1 MDPNTT
7 ETYAFSADINS
18 LLSLIIN
25 TIYSNKE
32 IFLRELISNASDAL
46 NKIRYNSL
54 TDVSSLNSNPNLE
67 IKISFDKINKVLIIN
82 DSGVGMTKD
91 ELVNNLGTIASSGT
105 KKFLESISN
114 TSDISL
120 IGQFGVGF
128 YSAFLVS
135 DKVIVF
141 SKNNND
147 DVYSWESNG
156 NGSFAI
162 QKETYDLKRGT
173 EIRLYLKEDMHQ
185 YLEEN
190 TIVNLIKKHNQFIE
204 FPIFVETEK
213 TREIESTDEPSDEPS
228 DEVKDEP
235 SDEVKDEPSDEVK
248 DEPSDEVKDEPSDE
262 VKDESSDGVKI
273 EDETPKEKKTTTE
286 KYNEFEQINKGKP
299 LWTRNPKEVSDDEY
313 TDFYKLISN
322 DYDTQ
327 LEHSH
332 FNVEGQIEFK
342 GLLYVPKRT
351 PTDFFDGQ
359 KKPSNI
365 KLYVRKVFITDE
377 CDILP
382 DYLKFVRGVV
392 ESNDIPLNI
401 SRETLQQNKILK
413 VIAKNVVKKIFDMF
427 NNVSKDSDKFRI
439 FYEQYSKN
447 LKLGVHE
454 DTNNRTKLADLL
466 RYETSKS
473 NGDLISFD
481 NYIDQMQ
488 EGQTSIYYI
497 TGESINSIVNSPF
510 LEKLRQKNYEVIYMI
525 DPLDEYVTQQI
536 KEYKDKKL
544 ICITKENIDLNET
557 VDEKQA
563 FEKATSEYKNV
574 CDYIKSVL
582 NDEIEKVIV
591 SNKLTNTPCILST
604 SEYGWTA
611 NMQRILK
618 AQTFGKNEMNF
629 MMGKKILEINPN
641 SPIINK
647 IKEKLD
653 SDQKDK
659 SLVNLVHLLH
669 DATLQSS
676 GFSLDDPSKF
686 TNRLF
691 ELINYGLGIEDTTEE
706 VSNDTNEVA
715 NDDNVLENIAEIN
728 TMENTD

>member
-1 MDPNTT
+1 MDPDTT

-82 DSGVGMTKD
+82 DSGVGMTKE

-147 DVYSWESNG
+147 DVYSWESTG
-156 NGSFAI
+156 NGSFSI
-162 QKETYDLKRGT
+162 QKETYNLKRGT
-173 EIRLYLKEDMHQ
+173 EIRLYLKEDMQQ

-213 TREIESTDEPSDEPS
+213 TREIESTEEPS

-235 SDEVKDEPSDEVK
+235 SDES
-248 DEPSDEVKDEPSDE
+248 
-262 VKDESSDGVKI
+262 KI

-299 LWTRNPKEVSDDEY
+299 LWTRNPKEVSDEEY

-342 GLLYVPKRT
+342 GLLYIPKRT
-351 PTDFFDGQ
+351 STDFFDGQ

-382 DYLKFVRGVV
+382 EYLKFVRGVV

-454 DTNNRTKLADLL
+454 DSNNRTKLADLL

-582 NDEIEKVIV
+582 SDEVEKVIV

-618 AQTFGKNEMNF
+618 AQTFGKNEMSF

-691 ELINYGLGIEDTTEE
+691 ELINYGLGIDDTPEE
-706 VSNDTNEVA
+706 VQSDGNE
-715 NDDNVLENIAEIN
+715 LENTAEIN

>member
-1 MDPNTT
+1 MDPDTT

-82 DSGVGMTKD
+82 DSGVGMTKE

-147 DVYSWESNG
+147 DVYSWESTG
-156 NGSFAI
+156 NGSFSI
-162 QKETYDLKRGT
+162 QKETYNLKRGT
-173 EIRLYLKEDMHQ
+173 EIRLYLKEDMQQ

-213 TREIESTDEPSDEPS
+213 TREIESTEEPSDEVKEKPS

-248 DEPSDEVKDEPSDE
+248 DEPSDES
-262 VKDESSDGVKI
+262 KI

-299 LWTRNPKEVSDDEY
+299 LWTRNPKEVSDEEY

-342 GLLYVPKRT
+342 GLLYIPKRT
-351 PTDFFDGQ
+351 STDFFDGQ

-382 DYLKFVRGVV
+382 EYLKFVRGVV

-454 DTNNRTKLADLL
+454 DSNNRTKLADLL

-582 NDEIEKVIV
+582 SDEVEKVIV

-618 AQTFGKNEMNF
+618 AQTFGKNEMSF

-691 ELINYGLGIEDTTEE
+691 ELINYGLGIDDTPEE
-706 VSNDTNEVA
+706 VQSDGNE
-715 NDDNVLENIAEIN
+715 LENTAEIN